1 MATSTALVFLLSST
15 IVNQNQAILLLL
27 SQRQKQQQSSLPS
40 SSLPIPSLA
49 YADKIKIKNKL
60 LIKGIS
66 DKVVK
71 NNGIGNGNGEL
82 QNLLQQIQTQNN
94 KLLVI

>member
-49 YADKIKIKNKL
+49 YADKIKIKNKS

-71 NNGIGNGNGEL
+71 NNGIGNGEL